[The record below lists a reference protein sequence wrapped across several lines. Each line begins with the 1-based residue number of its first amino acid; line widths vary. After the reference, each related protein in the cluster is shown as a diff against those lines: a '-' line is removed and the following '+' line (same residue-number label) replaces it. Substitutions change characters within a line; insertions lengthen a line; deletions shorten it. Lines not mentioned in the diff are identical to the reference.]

1 MMKFNLLITIIITIQ
16 LVTFVT
22 IDAFEEISIS
32 LTIDEERPNG
42 TKLIDLSKYF
52 NEQHHEDIQQY
63 QREFLHPCHFFYFG
77 SDDKTQWH
85 IFVNHLDRENLCPY
99 EEQCHLIC
107 QFYLKKDQ
115 MKLVQIHLFLR
126 DVNDHRG
133 QFIKDHYFFELD
145 ENLPLGFRLQL
156 EQVYDPDFYSN
167 HKTYQLNV
175 SSFDSDRSSSRQ
187 FPFDLS
193 FDSTKHLLELI
204 LIDQLD
210 ANKQSSYHFQLI
222 SIENQYI
229 EDQCHIEISIR
240 SNHLDSQQIP
250 SFQQAEYHF
259 LVDHFHSKSIGQVR
273 LNISDNKDTSM
284 SKSKI
289 FFRILSSK
297 SQLNDQQFDLFR
309 LNETTGELFFADA
322 SSSFRFNQNEFIDNQ
337 QFQLI
342 IEAFNTN
349 FLSSLT
355 TVFIHFNLSS
365 SMSSLH
371 STNINDDPHFLL
383 FIPKRFQQE
392 QEQQTITSDQ
402 HEFIIRVSENT
413 PVPLTLCQ
421 LFISTSS
428 IASSSSSSST
438 SNTKLNEP
446 QIQVKSSFDSDAFLL
461 QQVDDHLFDFV
472 LLRSLDYELVKNI
485 SIIFLLN
492 RPSQFEQQQRSLT
505 IIVENQNDCSPVFT
519 QQQFH
524 FQVEENQLISTTFF
538 TFQAQ
543 DQDQDDVLQFYFN
556 YSSIEEEEQQQ
567 LYQSLFHVDPTNGHF
582 LLLQSFDRETQSNYS
597 FDICVDDQLHHSC
610 VPLHLQILDQNDHEC
625 SFPTADRIDLDLH
638 ENLPPNTFL
647 TRFVAHD
654 PDQDENGTLSYSF
667 ASSSPYLHLN
677 SSTGL
682 LTTTSIPFDHETIQ
696 NYSITLIACD
706 NIHRPRLSRCC
717 SIDLFLHVQDQNDHE
732 PHLIYPS
739 LDHKD
744 IFVIRYVNQTMM
756 PMIKALDQD
765 LDKEHNRIDFKI
777 LGGTLNGSL
786 NIHPDTGQLILQ
798 NPSSTHFPLYGTL
811 LLSLSSETMIPLTLL
826 IHDNHTDPE
835 VFLRSIRSATS
846 FSFYYYYYFI
856 MFVVILLLLPFVF
869 LIPQVLKSKTKRV
882 TTHHAHS
889 LLGTTSTTTLSSKSL
904 SNHKRS
910 FETYYSF
917 GDTLAPNCTQI

>member
-1 MMKFNLLITIIITIQ
+1 MSFTFLFQMMKFHLLINIIIITQ
-16 LVTFVT
+16 LVTLLT

-32 LTIDEERPNG
+32 LTIDEERSNG
-42 TKLIDLSKYF
+42 TKLIDLNKYF
-52 NEQHHEDIQQY
+52 HEQHNEDIQQY
-63 QREFLHPCHFFYFG
+63 QREFLHPCDFFYFG

-85 IFVNHLDRENLCPY
+85 IFVKHLDREELCPY

-133 QFIKDHYFFELD
+133 RFIKDHYFFELD
-145 ENLPLGFRLQL
+145 ENLPLGYRLQL
-156 EQVYDPDFYSN
+156 EQVYDPDFYAN
-167 HKTYQLNV
+167 QKTYQLNY
-175 SSFDSDRSSSRQ
+175 SSFDSDQSPRRR

-204 LIDQLD
+204 LIDHLD
-210 ANKQSSYHFQLI
+210 VDAQSSFHFQLI
-222 SIENQYI
+222 SIENQHI
-229 EDQCHIEISIR
+229 EDQCHIEINIR
-240 SNHLDSQQIP
+240 SNHLDSQQMP

-259 LVDHFHSKSIGQVR
+259 HVDHFHSNPIGQVR
-273 LNISDNKDTSM
+273 LNISDNKHPSM

-297 SQLNDQQFDLFR
+297 SQHNDQQFDLFR
-309 LNETTGELFFADA
+309 LNETTGELFVADP
-322 SSSFRFNQNEFIDNQ
+322 SSFRFDQNEFIDNQ
-337 QFQLI
+337 HFQLI

-365 SMSSLH
+365 SSSSRH
-371 STNINDDPHFLL
+371 SIDVNDDEHFLL
-383 FIPKRFQQE
+383 FIPKRFQH
-392 QEQQTITSDQ
+392 EQQTITSDQ
-402 HEFIIRVSENT
+402 QDFIIRVFENT

-421 LFISTSS
+421 LFLSTSTSS
-428 IASSSSSSST
+428 
-438 SNTKLNEP
+438 NGKVEEKH
-446 QIQVKSSFDSDAFLL
+446 IQVKTTFDSDAFLL

-472 LLRSLDYELVKNI
+472 LVRSLDYELVKNI
-485 SIIFLLN
+485 SITFLLN
-492 RPSQFEQQQRSLT
+492 RPSRSDQQQQQQQRKSL
-505 IIVENQNDCSPVFT
+505 IIVVENQNDCSPFFT
-519 QQQFH
+519 QQHFH
-524 FQVEENQLISTTFF
+524 FQVEENQLVTNTFF

-543 DQDQDDVLQFYFN
+543 DEDKDDVLQYYLN
-556 YSSIEEEEQQQ
+556 YSSTEEQEV
-567 LYQSLFHVDPTNGHF
+567 YQPFFHVDPTNGQF
-582 LLLQSFDRETQSNYS
+582 LLLRPFDRETQSNYS
-597 FDICVDDQLHHSC
+597 FRICVDDQLHHSC
-610 VPLHLQILDQNDHEC
+610 VPLHLQILDQNDHDC
-625 SFPTADRIDLDLH
+625 SFPTVDRIDLDLH

-647 TRFVAHD
+647 TRLVAHD
-654 PDQDENGTLSYSF
+654 PDQDENGTLSYSL
-667 ASSSPYLHLN
+667 SSPSPYLHLN

-682 LTTTSIPFDHETIQ
+682 LTTTLIPFDHETIQ
-696 NYSITLIACD
+696 NYSITIVACD
-706 NIHRPRLSRCC
+706 NIHRPHLSRCC
-717 SIDLFLHVQDQNDHE
+717 SIDLLLHIQDQNDHQ

-756 PMIKALDQD
+756 PIIRALDQD
-765 LDKEHNRIDFKI
+765 LDQEHNRINFTI
-777 LGGTLNGSL
+777 HGGSLNGSVS
-786 NIHPDTGQLILQ
+786 IHPHTGQLILQ
-798 NPSSTHFPLYGTL
+798 NPSSTPFPLYGTL
-811 LLSLSSETMIPLTLL
+811 LLSLSSETTIPLTLL
-826 IHDNHTDPE
+826 IHDNQTDPQ

-869 LIPQVLKSKTKRV
+869 LIPQVLKGKEQRV